1 MKKSLI
7 NITIMSCFALGA
19 SLVHADSMV
28 GVTASGVSTNT
39 GLSYGPSGG
48 RGQQFAG
55 ADGRVQ
61 SSGTGFEIQTQP
73 PEGYRYSHVSNQT
86 NIVQSGPNGPFNQL
100 GNPGMNTQERYPM
113 GR

>member
-7 NITIMSCFALGA
+7 NITILSCFALGA
-19 SLVHADSMV
+19 SLANADSMV
-28 GVTASGVSTNT
+28 GVTTSGIYSNS
-39 GLSYGPSGG
+39 GASYGPSGG
-48 RGQQFAG
+48 RVQNNG

-61 SSGTGFEIQTQP
+61 ASGTSFEIQNQP
-73 PEGYRYSHVSNQT
+73 PAAYRYSHVSNQT

-100 GNPGMNTQERYPM
+100 GNPGMNQQEIYPM

>member
-19 SLVHADSMV
+19 SLAQADNMT
-28 GVTASGVSTNT
+28 GVTAS
-39 GLSYGPSGG
+39 
-48 RGQQFAG
+48 G

-61 SSGTGFEIQTQP
+61 PSAAGFEIQNEP
-73 PEGYRYSHVSNQT
+73 PAHYRYSHVSNQT

-100 GNPGMNTQERYPM
+100 GNPGMSSQERYPM

>member
-19 SLVHADSMV
+19 SLAQADNMT

-39 GLSYGPSGG
+39 GISYGSSGG
-48 RGQQFAG
+48 RVQPMG

-61 SSGTGFEIQTQP
+61 PSAAGFEIQNEP
-73 PEGYRYSHVSNQT
+73 PAHYRYSHVSNQT
-86 NIVQSGPNGPFNQL
+86 NIVQSGPVLELFNQL
-100 GNPGMNTQERYPM
+100 GNPGMNSQERYPM